1 MTFTYEKIDPIRA
14 ARAMSIQPLI
24 NDLLPSHL
32 RSDGPRGLAH
42 NFSYRILDAIDLFQ
56 TASTIALF
64 RDVHPQKF
72 REFLA
77 NL

>member
-1 MTFTYEKIDPIRA
+1 MTFTYKPVDPIRA

-42 NFSYRILDAIDLFQ
+42 DFSYRILDDFGLFQ
-56 TASTIALF
+56 TAQTIALF

>member
-32 RSDGPRGLAH
+32 RKDGPSGLAH
-42 NFSYRILDAIDLFQ
+42 NFSYRILDDFDLFQ
-56 TASTIALF
+56 TAEKIAHF
-64 RDVHPQKF
+64 REQNPQKF